1 MIKRPRL
8 SKWLYI
14 IYGRGCIAPLLAYAS
29 FVTIPE
35 VFTADS
41 AEQMIRTS
49 LGCLLGFF
57 CAYFVWVRLG
67 RVYLTIPY
75 RKEIVD
81 RALGLRIKL
90 SPHQAR
96 GYNIEK
102 TKFQIEQWNK
112 DRDEAYERIDQEI
125 EKLIARHPGVSD
137 DAREGLRQNDIRLG
151 MPKAFVDFIL
161 GDSLEEKVQVSEK
174 NRRLTC
180 NYGRGKKNRLGNM
193 TYDWEIKFLNGVVT
207 SFKQL

>member
-1 MIKRPRL
+1 M
-8 SKWLYI
+8 YI
-14 IYGRGCIAPLLAYAS
+14 IFGRAYVAPLLAYAS
-29 FVTIPE
+29 VVTIPE

-49 LGCLLGFF
+49 LSCLFGFF
-57 CAYFVWVRLG
+57 IAYFVWVRLG

-75 RKEIVD
+75 RKEIVE
-81 RALGLRIKL
+81 RARGLSIKL
-90 SPHQAR
+90 SPRQAR

-102 TKFQIEQWNK
+102 TKFQIEQKIK
-112 DRDEAYERIDQEI
+112 DLDEMLEHMDREI
-125 EKLIARHPGVSD
+125 EELIARHPSVSD
-137 DAREGLRQNDIRLG
+137 DVREGLRQNDIRLG
-151 MPKAFVDFIL
+151 MPKSFVDFIL
-161 GDSLEEKVQVSEK
+161 GDSFEEKEQVSEK

-193 TYDWEIKFLNGVVT
+193 TYDWEIKFLDGVVT